1 MGKILKRALGVLV
14 ILALAGGIVYLTS
27 SPQVQKQLSG
37 GRRGGKAG
45 ADEVVP
51 VVAAAALRK
60 DVPIFLD
67 GVGTARARNSVTV
80 KPQVDGKIL
89 SINFR
94 EGQDV
99 KKGDLLAKID
109 PVTYQAQ
116 LDQALAKR
124 ALDEAQLANA
134 KRDLERY
141 SKLNSAAVAEKTVD
155 TQRALVAQLTA
166 QLQSDDAAIANA
178 RAILGYTDV
187 VAPIDGRTGIRLVDQ
202 GNLVRSG
209 DAGIVTITEVKPISV
224 IFTLPQQE
232 LPRINAA
239 LAAGPVMVEATDS
252 DAGKVLDTGKLQVV
266 DNQVDQTTG
275 TVRLKAEFPNASLQ
289 LWPGQFVNV
298 KVLVDTL
305 KQVVVVPV
313 PAIQRGPSGT
323 YVFAIEDGKTAM
335 RLVTVAQQTDKEAVL
350 TKGLEAGQQVVTN
363 GFARLRD
370 GSRVSTDTPAPAG
383 EADSP
388 SAAAPS
394 QSQPT
399 AAFASPA
406 QPVQQGASEAK
417 PQGAGAEGKRE
428 GKRGEGRRGDGN
440 RGEGR
445 PKRDASTAP

>member
-383 EADSP
+383 KADSP

>member
-14 ILALAGGIVYLTS
+14 IFALAGGIIYLTS

-37 GRRGGKAG
+37 GRRGGKA
-45 ADEVVP
+45 APDEVVP

-60 DVPIFLD
+60 DVPIFLE

-109 PVTYQAQ
+109 PVTYQAL
-116 LDQALAKR
+116 LDQALARR
-124 ALDEAQLANA
+124 ALDEAQLNNA
-134 KRDLERY
+134 RRDLERY

-209 DAGIVTITEVKPISV
+209 DAGLVTITEVKPISV

-275 TVRLKAEFPNASLQ
+275 TVRLKAELPNASLQ

-323 YVFAIEDGKTAM
+323 YVFAIEDGRTAM
-335 RLVTVAQQTDKEAVL
+335 RLVTVAQQTDQEAVL

-370 GSRVSTDTPAPAG
+370 GSRVSTDTPAPG
-383 EADSP
+383 EAGSP
-388 SAAAPS
+388 SAAAPAP
-394 QSQPT
+394 SQPT

-406 QPVQQGASEAK
+406 QPVQQGATEVR

-445 PKRDASTAP
+445 SKRDASTAP